1 MPVYVPNYKHDIFVS
16 YAHVDNAPFAGAE
29 KGWVTT
35 LIGELKNQLGR
46 KLGRSEAYSLWM
58 DYELR
63 GNEPLT
69 PDINEQLSNCA
80 TFLLIFSRGYLQ
92 SRWCRLEMNTFLALS
107 GGSSSGRIFMI
118 EPDFISPEEKP
129 SEFQDLLG
137 YPFWIKNSDTGR
149 TNTLGIPK
157 PNPSQQPEYYQKLNE
172 LASDLTSKLNQLRD
186 EILATQ
192 PQEES
197 NLSLIAE
204 RKQSRLI
211 SERTGIETE
220 IAKKA
225 QEHEFTS
232 SSLSMP
238 NLPKNTRRILDD
250 KLHQLE
256 TDIEK
261 LETERAKIDL
271 ELKQLGG

>member
-16 YAHVDNAPFAGAE
+16 YAHVDNVPFAGAE

-35 LIGELKNQLGR
+35 LIGELKNELGR

-92 SRWCRLEMNTFLALS
+92 SHWCRLEMNTFLALS
-107 GGSSSGRIFMI
+107 GGSSSGRIFMV
-118 EPDFISPEEKP
+118 EPDFISPADKP
-129 SEFQDLLG
+129 FEFQDLLG
-137 YPFWIKNSDTGR
+137 YSFWIKNSDTGR

-157 PNPSQQPEYYQKLNE
+157 PNPEYYQKLNE
-172 LASDLTSKLNQLRD
+172 LASDLTDKLNQLRN
-186 EILATQ
+186 EIVATQ
-192 PQEES
+192 AQEES

-204 RKQSRLI
+204 RKKSRLI

-220 IAKKA
+220 LAKKV

-232 SSLSMP
+232 GSLSMP
-238 NLPKNTRRILDD
+238 NLPENTRRILAE
-250 KLHQLE
+250 KLDGLE
-256 TDIEK
+256 TDIK
-261 LETERAKIDL
+261 NLETKRTNIDL
-271 ELKQLGG
+271 ELKQLLKE